1 MAGVLNLQKNDIL
14 DLRKAEP
21 GLKHVML
28 GAGWDVA
35 KKGFFNLGA
44 DYDLDLIA
52 LLLDSN
58 DRLINRGVIYFGNL
72 RGEGIYLHGDNRTG
86 AGDGDDEKIS
96 VDLDK
101 LPSRCEKVI
110 FALNIYDAVSRKQ
123 NFSKVKNA
131 YIRILNEDNGNKE
144 ICRYNLSEDGG
155 NNTALLFAELQRVN
169 GSWQFKA
176 KGELLQ
182 ATVKS
187 LADMYNSMGSTN
199 NNAQNGGIL
208 NLNKNDILDLTKK
221 NPGLKRVMLG
231 AGWDISNN
239 GSDFDL
245 DIAAFLLDANNK
257 FNTVSNVIFFNN
269 KQGQGIALSGDNR
282 TGAGDG
288 DDETINI
295 ELDKIDLN
303 IAKIVFVVTIHEAMA
318 KRQTFGMINN
328 SYVRLVDLEQNGK
341 EICRFNLKE
350 NGSTATSIIFAELI
364 RTGAEWQFKAV
375 GEGKIADLNG
385 VLALYQ

>member
-131 YIRILNEDNGNKE
+131 YIRIVDEDTHNEL
-144 ICRYNLSEDGG
+144 CRYNLSESYGSVTAMIFGEVYRKDG
-155 NNTALLFAELQRVN
+155 E
-169 GSWQFKA
+169 W
-176 KGELLQ
+176 
-182 ATVKS
+182 
-187 LADMYNSMGSTN
+187 
-199 NNAQNGGIL
+199 
-208 NLNKNDILDLTKK
+208 
-221 NPGLKRVMLG
+221 
-231 AGWDISNN
+231 
-239 GSDFDL
+239 
-245 DIAAFLLDANNK
+245 K
-257 FNTVSNVIFFNN
+257 FNAI
-269 KQGQGIALSGDNR
+269 GQPTKDTSLEALS
-282 TGAGDG
+282 
-288 DDETINI
+288 
-295 ELDKIDLN
+295 K
-303 IAKIVFVVTIHEAMA
+303 K
-318 KRQTFGMINN
+318 
-328 SYVRLVDLEQNGK
+328 
-341 EICRFNLKE
+341 
-350 NGSTATSIIFAELI
+350 
-364 RTGAEWQFKAV
+364 FK
-375 GEGKIADLNG
+375 
-385 VLALYQ
+385 

>member
-58 DRLINRGVIYFGNL
+58 DKLINRGVIYFGNL
-72 RGEGIYLHGDNRTG
+72 KGDGIYLHGDNRTG

-101 LPSRCEKVI
+101 LPAKCDKVI

-176 KGELLQ
+176 KGEL
-182 ATVKS
+182 
-187 LADMYNSMGSTN
+187 YEHNRNS
-199 NNAQNGGIL
+199 
-208 NLNKNDILDLTKK
+208 
-221 NPGLKRVMLG
+221 
-231 AGWDISNN
+231 
-239 GSDFDL
+239 
-245 DIAAFLLDANNK
+245 
-257 FNTVSNVIFFNN
+257 
-269 KQGQGIALSGDNR
+269 
-282 TGAGDG
+282 
-288 DDETINI
+288 
-295 ELDKIDLN
+295 
-303 IAKIVFVVTIHEAMA
+303 
-318 KRQTFGMINN
+318 
-328 SYVRLVDLEQNGK
+328 
-341 EICRFNLKE
+341 
-350 NGSTATSIIFAELI
+350 
-364 RTGAEWQFKAV
+364 
-375 GEGKIADLNG
+375 
-385 VLALYQ
+385 